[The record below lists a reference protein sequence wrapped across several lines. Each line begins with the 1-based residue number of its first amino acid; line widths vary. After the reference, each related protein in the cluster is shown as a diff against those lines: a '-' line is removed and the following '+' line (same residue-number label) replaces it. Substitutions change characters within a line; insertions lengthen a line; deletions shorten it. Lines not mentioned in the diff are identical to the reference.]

1 MYDRF
6 SGIKFWYS
14 ERNTENT
21 MLHYILMKKVIIIR
35 KIHVKWSLSLH
46 YRKKVKIFTPQ
57 LLIYYIQYENRKSRL
72 EQMPEAATW
81 GVLRKKVFFKMSH
94 NSQETPVPEETPVN
108 FAKFL
113 RTPLFKNSGWLLLKC
128 AHFNNEARDID
139 CISCRDLDALLYC
152 FG

>member
-81 GVLRKKVFFKMSH
+81 GVWRKKMFFKMSQ
-94 NSQETPVPEETPVN
+94 NSQETPVPKGNTCE
-108 FAKFL
+108 FCKI
-113 RTPLFKNSGWLLLKC
+113 FKNTSFKEQLQTT
-128 AHFNNEARDID
+128 ASEMPAFQYEARV
-139 CISCRDLDALLYC
+139 
-152 FG
+152 